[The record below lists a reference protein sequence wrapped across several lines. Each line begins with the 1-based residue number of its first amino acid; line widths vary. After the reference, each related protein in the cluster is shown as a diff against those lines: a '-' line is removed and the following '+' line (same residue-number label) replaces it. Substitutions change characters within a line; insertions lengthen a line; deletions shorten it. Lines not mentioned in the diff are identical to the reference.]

1 MVMDGQILR
10 TVSTTTKPSGEI
22 VTETVLVTILEAQIL
37 IPVPAKQ
44 EIQPKVGYLDALMP
58 MVMAGQTLL
67 MLSRQTTL
75 NILTKMETVT
85 VTTLQEITRI
95 VAR

>member
-22 VTETVLVTILEAQIL
+22 ATATVLVTILEAPIL
-37 IPVPAKQ
+37 ILVPAKQ
-44 EIQPKVGYLDALMP
+44 EILPKVVYLDALMP
-58 MVMAGQTLL
+58 MVMAGLTLL
-67 MLSRQTTL
+67 MLSQQTIL

-95 VAR
+95 DAR

>member
-22 VTETVLVTILEAQIL
+22 ATETVLVTILEALIL

-44 EIQPKVGYLDALMP
+44 EIQPKVGYLDAQMP

-67 MLSRQTTL
+67 MLSQQTTL